1 MRRKP
6 QVICDC
12 GRMHDTDAVEALMI
26 VTDLQDNELMTFRC
40 PSTGNEKRSYII
52 NRRNDCEVC
61 GEKLT
66 PDLLGVLMCAECDS
80 KHANPHTNHT
90 RDPH

>member
-1 MRRKP
+1 MPKPKP

-12 GRMHDTDAVEALMI
+12 GRMHDADAVEALLI
-26 VTDLQDNELMTFRC
+26 VRDLQGNERMSFLC
-40 PSTGNEKRSYII
+40 PRTGNEKVSYII
-52 NRRNDCEVC
+52 NRQTNCDVC

-80 KHANPHTNHT
+80 KHVNPRTSNT
-90 RDPH
+90 